1 MDTSPIEEECKEIKP
16 INKDTVHRICSGQ
29 VVLSLAIAMKEL
41 VENAIDAGA
50 RIIDI
55 HLKEYGSELLEVSD
69 NGTGV
74 QEDNFQVSSLR
85 SKLLL
90 QDYKS
95 VFKCFLQFF

>member
-1 MDTSPIEEECKEIKP
+1 MSPVEEECKEIKP
-16 INKDTVHRICSGQ
+16 ISKGTVHRICSGQ

-74 QEDNFQVSSLR
+74 QEDNFQVSSSNLH
-85 SKLLL
+85 SNLLI
-90 QDYKS
+90 
-95 VFKCFLQFF
+95 

>member
-1 MDTSPIEEECKEIKP
+1 MSPIEEECREIKP
-16 INKDTVHRICSGQ
+16 ISKDTVHRICSGQ

-69 NGTGV
+69 NGSGV
-74 QEDNFQVSSLR
+74 QEENFQVSSSNLT
-85 SKLLL
+85 L
-90 QDYKS
+90 QNCNLHLAIS
-95 VFKCFLQFF
+95 RN